1 MKSIRIIAAAMIILA
16 AISCKKDETL
26 RYNNVTTGNV
36 VDGMF
41 VSGQGNIFNVVENP
55 CKGDILAAERSLVVC
70 DVLNRTKGGESN
82 EYDIRL
88 NRITDVLTKN
98 IVAVGTEPS
107 AELASDDPVNIE
119 EIWLGGGYVNMYLLF
134 PIKAGSDT
142 IHYINLVQQE
152 TTEDGVYIFHLQHNA
167 QGETVEDMPDDVL
180 GFGGRYVSFPLSKII
195 TQETAKFEL
204 NWKCHKSTPLGYSK
218 ETEEKTIKGTYTKGY

>member
-26 RYNNVTTGNV
+26 RNNNVTMGNV

-41 VSGQGNIFNVVENP
+41 VSDQGNIFNVVENP

-88 NRITDVLTKN
+88 NRITDF
-98 IVAVGTEPS
+98 EQSP
-107 AELASDDPVNIE
+107 
-119 EIWLGGGYVNMYLLF
+119 
-134 PIKAGSDT
+134 AGSDD
-142 IHYINLVQQE
+142 IQHQQFFF
-152 TTEDGVYIFHLQHNA
+152 DCRI
-167 QGETVEDMPDDVL
+167 
-180 GFGGRYVSFPLSKII
+180 SFAIS
-195 TQETAKFEL
+195 
-204 NWKCHKSTPLGYSK
+204 
-218 ETEEKTIKGTYTKGY
+218 